1 MARFR
6 AEEADNYGGQGGGGF
21 FSIAND
27 KEVKQVRFMYDTVDD
42 IEGMSVHKIKIGD
55 KDRYVNCLREYNQPV
70 DDCPLCRERN
80 PVQARLF
87 IPVYNIDEDAVQIWD
102 RGKTMFSKMTSL
114 CSRYAVKNHLVNNIF
129 EIERNEEEIAV
140 LADIEK
146 TFYENCIVNKHEPPA
161 DGEKATTEA
170 INKVFEHSEPGVEV
184 DLGLY
189 KSDVDLYLEL
199 KAQRDEIDKLM
210 DDKLNGIKTFMREAE
225 RGICGDHKVTWKTQ
239 VRNNFDKK
247 RFAAEHPEI
256 DLSQYMKQ
264 SISRPFK
271 IS

>member
-1 MARFR
+1 MARFN
-6 AEEADNYGGQGGGGF
+6 AKDADNYGGQGGGGF

-129 EIERNEEEIAV
+129 EIERNGKPKDTKTTYEIFSVDKDGTELTDLPEAPQILGGFV
-140 LADIEK
+140 LDK
-146 TFYENCIVNKHEPPA
+146 TAEDMEYYLDEGEFPPTEDAETERPARRRESARDAGRERESARETSRDTGRRTPARRRAA
-161 DGEKATTEA
+161 DGD
-170 INKVFEHSEPGVEV
+170 NV
-184 DLGLY
+184 Y
-189 KSDVDLYLEL
+189 
-199 KAQRDEIDKLM
+199 
-210 DDKLNGIKTFMREAE
+210 
-225 RGICGDHKVTWKTQ
+225 
-239 VRNNFDKK
+239 
-247 RFAAEHPEI
+247 
-256 DLSQYMKQ
+256 
-264 SISRPFK
+264 
-271 IS
+271 